1 MKEYK
6 AARIHRAEEKE
17 DDDYGKGSCPAKFG
31 VRGIVQISMGQKKFR
46 KPKDLVRKMAL
57 GTPLVR
63 PGGVIA
69 GFPEFWQKSN
79 DAFQGFFEATDHLVP
94 LVNTVLAKPI
104 GGQLPRVL
112 HYMTAIISN
121 SLGSLITLALNGYG
135 HDAVRISRGMFETS
149 VNAAYLAKYPTE
161 AEDYLNYHWIR
172 QRRYLDYMR
181 TDDPARFQ
189 QLKQSE
195 IDEMDAEYAKVVSRF
210 TDSKGKVR
218 KDWCSKNFRQRS
230 EAVGMGKFYPTFYAY
245 ASSIHHGDISGL
257 AAQVSTA
264 KFRAEIAPSFQA
276 IRDALIMGHSPSSW
290 SSTTSMMLPPSVWL
304 TRSRQRPRRSG
315 KPGRSS
321 HRPNWRP

>member
-1 MKEYK
+1 MLQAI
-6 AARIHRAEEKE
+6 AATGTVKT
-17 DDDYGKGSCPAKFG
+17 
-31 VRGIVQISMGQKKFR
+31 SMGQKKFK
-46 KPKDLVRKMAL
+46 KPKDLVRKKAP

-63 PGGVIA
+63 PGGIVA
-69 GFPEFWQKSN
+69 GFPEFWQKSH
-79 DAFQGFFEATDHLVP
+79 DAFQGFFEATNHLVP

-161 AEDYLNYHWIR
+161 VEDYLNYHWIR
-172 QRRYLDYMR
+172 QRRYLDYMC
-181 TDDPARFQ
+181 TDDPALFQ

-210 TDSKGKVR
+210 TGPKGKVR
-218 KDWCSKNFRQRS
+218 NDWCAKNLRQRS
-230 EAVGMGKFYPTFYAY
+230 EDVGMGMFYPTFYGY

-257 AAQVSTA
+257 AAQVSTG
-264 KFRAEIAPSFQA
+264 KFRAETAPSFHA
-276 IRDALIMGHSPSSW
+276 IRDALMMGHQ
-290 SSTTSMMLPPSVWL
+290 SVIVVIDNFNDVATFGLGDEIKAAAEAFRKAWD
-304 TRSRQRPRRSG
+304 
-315 KPGRSS
+315 K
-321 HRPNWRP
+321 